1 MQEDP
6 ITRHRPIV
14 HLLEPGE
21 RVELVLSSGESDL
34 RVTDRRIIV
43 TAGEHVRLLLA
54 YDELRRI
61 QFDIE
66 TMRPATMVI
75 VPHRPSQEPQVLAVP
90 REQMH
95 HAAEVL
101 AFVAE
106 RLP

>member
-1 MQEDP
+1 
-6 ITRHRPIV
+6 
-14 HLLEPGE
+14 
-21 RVELVLSSGESDL
+21 
-34 RVTDRRIIV
+34 
-43 TAGEHVRLLLA
+43 VRLHVG

-66 TMRPATMVI
+66 AMRPATMVL
-75 VPHRPSQEPQVLAVP
+75 VPHRASDPPQVLAVP
-90 REQMH
+90 REHIH